1 MNPFFSIII
10 PNYNKAEYLK
20 ECIDSVLEQTFTSFE
35 MIVVDDGSTDASIE
49 ILKEYQSRNDPRIKI
64 IMQPNSGLP
73 SIARNNGIKAASAE
87 WICFLDSDDFWYPE
101 KLKKTH
107 EAILKS
113 NGDVA
118 LLAHWEKVFNI
129 REPAGISKF
138 RNVTD
143 RNQYEDLLMNGNYIS
158 TSTVTAR
165 KDLLVKLGGFKEV
178 REYFIVEDYDMWLR
192 LAALGK
198 IIMIEEVLAGYRVF
212 PGNISKNTLLLYQ
225 NLKAVYAKHIEG
237 LKYSE
242 EKKQKIKNNLFSKAD
257 YYIGRTFQLEG
268 NKKEAT
274 KYLLASIRS
283 YPFDAK
289 KYASLVLN
297 FIK

>member
-49 ILKEYQSRNDPRIKI
+49 ILKEYESRNDPRIKM

-118 LLAHWEKVFNI
+118 LLAHWEKVFNV

-138 RNVTD
+138 RNVTEG
-143 RNQYEDLLMNGNYIS
+143 NQYEDLLMNGNYIS
-158 TSTVTAR
+158 TSTVTAK

-198 IIMIEEVLAGYRVF
+198 IVMIEDVLAGYRVF

-225 NLKAVYAKHIEG
+225 NLKAVYSKHIEG

-242 EKKQKIKNNLFSKAD
+242 EKKQKIKNNLYSKAD